1 MEAYCNPKSK
11 VDGMPNR
18 VVTRK
23 DYHQLTQQYHVRN
36 GMDNLH
42 AARINVLREKQGKQ
56 LERVA
61 AKQALELSNLSS
73 DLKHQLTNLE
83 EKFKA
88 EEESLAAEFSERK
101 KRLVARWGLAEAIER
116 RKLENETGETY
127 GQLPAVEWGDG
138 IRDWE
143 REDGDE
149 EERLKGVA
157 RDAVLA
163 YDAAMVGM
171 I

>member
-18 VVTRK
+18 VVTRR

-61 AKQALELSNLSS
+61 AKQEAELSKLTSELELELR
-73 DLKHQLTNLE
+73 NLE
-83 EKFKA
+83 SKSKA

-101 KRLVARWGLAEAIER
+101 KRLIARWSLAEAIER
-116 RKLENETGETY
+116 RKLENETGELFAA
-127 GQLPAVEWGDG
+127 LPTVEWGDG
-138 IRDWE
+138 AKE
-143 REDGDE
+143 AELEDGE
-149 EERLKGVA
+149 EESLRGMA
-157 RDAVLA
+157 REAVMA